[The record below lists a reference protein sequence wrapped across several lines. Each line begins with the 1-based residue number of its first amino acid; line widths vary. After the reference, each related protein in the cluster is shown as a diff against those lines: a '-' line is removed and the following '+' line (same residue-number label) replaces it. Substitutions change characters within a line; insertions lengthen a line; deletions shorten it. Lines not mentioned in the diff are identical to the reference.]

1 MKKYFPILAIIPF
14 LSSCGFFNNTDGDKE
29 PPSQEKQLSQPTN
42 ISYNDTNYI
51 LTWSLVEHANNY
63 KVDVNGSVTTVD
75 KNEYYYVPVAETTT
89 FKVQAC
95 DYNGDYINS
104 FWSSPI
110 TYTIEK
116 KEDKI
121 TQAEVNLFVDSLD
134 QFADLQNVVGMYL
147 DDGNMYVQAVYKV
160 AGKNVLKTKCVEYST
175 PVTSLEDAITKE
187 HGYVID
193 ENEYTVSNYKSMES
207 LLKSDSFAGQM
218 EELNKNGYE
227 FTIVTSQTVEN
238 KNGTTKNDSM
248 IFAVI
253 RAEKDGDVKYFQ
265 TEIECYVT
273 SPSTHQEINYTTK
286 LENPS
291 SREVYEDSFNELTG
305 DFYDFFDEI
314 YQKSLN

>member
-14 LSSCGFFNNTDGDKE
+14 LSSCGLFNNTGGDKDHL
-29 PPSQEKQLSQPTN
+29 SQEKQLSQPTN

-75 KNEYYYVPVAETTT
+75 KNEYHYVPVSETTT

-134 QFADLQNVVGMYL
+134 QFVDLQNVVGMYL
-147 DDGNMYVQAVYKV
+147 KNGDMYVQAIYKE
-160 AGKNVLKTKCVEYST
+160 AGKNVLKTKHVEYST
-175 PVTSLEDAITKE
+175 PVTSLKDAIRKE
-187 HGYVID
+187 HSAVYTG
-193 ENEYTVSNYKSMES
+193 NTYTVSNYKSMES

-227 FTIVTSQTVEN
+227 FSIVTSQTVEDGS
-238 KNGTTKNDSM
+238 KEDCI
-248 IFAVI
+248 IFAVM

-265 TEIECYVT
+265 TELECCAT
-273 SPSTHQEINYTTK
+273 PPSTHQEINYTTK

-291 SREVYEDSFNELTG
+291 TREVYEDSFNELTG
-305 DFYDFFDEI
+305 DLYDFFDEI